1 MKLINNYIVN
11 AFTSPTFAKY
21 HIFRLLSIYIIKI
34 FIELK
39 KYILCRNLLVF
50 IRRSKI
56 FGIFVSNCDN

>member
-21 HIFRLLSIYIIKI
+21 NIFRLLSIYIIKI

-50 IRRSKI
+50 IRSKN
-56 FGIFVSNCDN
+56 FEIFVSNCDN